1 MAPIDFSFAHEDVV
15 QKIVHDVKRL
25 SDESLAADK
34 GVHDI
39 QHAARKL
46 TEKHIN
52 NITALAGLSVGVDG
66 FAKTFNESLKEAR
79 NSASLGVTNNKDF
92 VEDTVIAMVEGI
104 KTKKDLDEAIL
115 ELKEIANQKPTQSKG
130 FPGAEK
136 MFGDISAT
144 RSSDAAKMQKVLGET
159 TDIKKTVEELTKAF
173 APAKAGYKEVNE
185 ALSAYATKIL

>member
-66 FAKTFNESLKEAR
+66 FAKASFNYLCDET
-79 NSASLGVTNNKDF
+79 SASLGVTNNKDF